1 MKEKFQDTVK
11 ESYQRVLDVLLVPIK
26 YAQIIRSFLL
36 IANSWKNVVQA
47 IQISK
52 LAQEREMMQEI
63 SIWRKHRLLLQEK
76 WGCALHS
83 IV

>member
-1 MKEKFQDTVK
+1 MFVHTLIPLIVMKYKFQDTVK

-63 SIWRKHRLLLQEK
+63 SI
-76 WGCALHS
+76 
-83 IV
+83 